1 MGRPAKFDA
10 DEAVDQAM
18 NVFWEHGYAGTTP
31 QMLVTE
37 LGIGKGSLYHS
48 FESKQNLFTLALQRY
63 YANRSA
69 AIADVLARPG
79 SLRPKL
85 RKIMLMLTGVGAHRK
100 GCLVVNAV
108 GELADPD
115 ERVAQAATDLFDM
128 ITAEFTRAIK
138 RGRENGE
145 FSGNGDPSGAARD
158 LLATVI
164 GTSVLAKTKTSHDR
178 LRHTINE
185 AIAAACPPLSPA

>member
-1 MGRPAKFDA
+1 
-10 DEAVDQAM
+10 M

-63 YANRSA
+63 NAHRSD
-69 AIADVLARPG
+69 AIADVLARSG
-79 SLRPKL
+79 SVRPKL
-85 RKIMLMLTGVGAHRK
+85 RKIMLILTGVGGHRK

-108 GELADPD
+108 GELADPG
-115 ERVAQAATDLFDM
+115 EQVAQAATDLFDM
-128 ITAEFTRAIK
+128 ITAEFIRAIK
-138 RGRENGE
+138 RGRAAGE
-145 FSGNGDPSGAARD
+145 FGGDDDPGGAARS
-158 LLATVI
+158 LLTTVI
-164 GTSVLAKTKTSHDR
+164 GTSVLAKTNISHDR

-185 AIAAACPPLSPA
+185 AITAACPPLPAS

>member
-1 MGRPAKFDA
+1 MGRPAKFDT
-10 DEAVDQAM
+10 DEAVEQAM

-63 YANRSA
+63 NAHRSA
-69 AIADVLARPG
+69 AIADVLARSG
-79 SLRPKL
+79 SVRPKL
-85 RKIMLMLTGVGAHRK
+85 RKIMLILTGVGGHRR

-108 GELADPD
+108 GELTDP
-115 ERVAQAATDLFDM
+115 EEQVAQAATDLFDM
-128 ITAEFTRAIK
+128 ITTEFTRAIK
-138 RGRENGE
+138 RGRAAGE
-145 FSGNGDPSGAARD
+145 FSGNDDPGGAARS

-164 GTSVLAKTKTSHDR
+164 GISVLAKTSTSHDR

-185 AIAAACPPLSPA
+185 SIAAVCPPLPIA

>member
-1 MGRPAKFDA
+1 MGRPAKFDT
-10 DEAVDQAM
+10 DEAVERAM

-48 FESKQNLFTLALQRY
+48 FESKQNL
-63 YANRSA
+63 
-69 AIADVLARPG
+69 
-79 SLRPKL
+79 RPKL
-85 RKIMLMLTGVGAHRK
+85 RKIMLILTGVGGHRK

-108 GELADPD
+108 GELADPG
-115 ERVAQAATDLFDM
+115 EQVAQAATDPFDV
-128 ITAEFTRAIK
+128 ITAEFIRAIK
-138 RGRENGE
+138 RGRAAGE
-145 FSGNGDPSGAARD
+145 FGGHDDPGGATRS

-164 GTSVLAKTKTSHDR
+164 GTSVLAKTNASHDR

-185 AIAAACPPLSPA
+185 AITAACPPPPTA